1 VEQIKSE
8 NEPDALRPPSV
19 ASASEMT
26 EDSADGKIV
35 ANASI
40 EIFNRG
46 RYKAFVEDLEFMWRW
61 KIHRDGEFVQE
72 GCSLSESS
80 SREAVGHVM
89 EFYLRRDQ
97 SRAAE
102 TP

>member
-1 VEQIKSE
+1 MEQIKSE
-8 NEPDALRPPSV
+8 NEPDAQRP
-19 ASASEMT
+19 AFATSASELT
-26 EDSADGKIV
+26 DDGAGRETV
-35 ANASI
+35 PGVSI
-40 EIFNRG
+40 EILNRG
-46 RYKAFVEDLEFMWRW
+46 RYRAFAEDLEFMWRW

-97 SRAAE
+97 SAAAE